1 MALRLASRR
10 LAEKVPDVFVQ
21 FGMEQQFRFISH
33 PGVMAVSKLLEM
45 RTVCR
50 MRANFSQENIEG
62 MKQFDPELARKAQIA
77 FDNKL
82 PINFQQLEIIEETLP
97 RLLSEKTQ
105 LEAARKGV
113 AEIKAGG
120 PYELPKSLDVSAAR
134 PVPGQKDIQGTAME
148 LAEIKYPGAT
158 AAVLEG
164 PAKAIAA
171 GVKSLGK

>member
-134 PVPGQKDIQGTAME
+134 PVPPRCASHTSSTASPPPPPS
-148 LAEIKYPGAT
+148 APQHRSI
-158 AAVLEG
+158 
-164 PAKAIAA
+164 
-171 GVKSLGK
+171 